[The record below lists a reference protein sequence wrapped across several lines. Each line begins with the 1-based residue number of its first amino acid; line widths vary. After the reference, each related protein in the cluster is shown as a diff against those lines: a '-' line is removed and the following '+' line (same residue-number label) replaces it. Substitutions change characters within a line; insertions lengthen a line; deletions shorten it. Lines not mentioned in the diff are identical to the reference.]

1 MGASAQKLAF
11 KEVYGALQ
19 TGVVDGQENTWSN
32 IYTQKFFEV
41 QDGVTETNHQL
52 LAYLLVTSTEWL
64 NSLDEDVRTQFVS
77 IVDEVT
83 KEANAAVAE
92 TEAKNRQNIIDAGG
106 TIRELTPEQ
115 RKVWVDTMKPVW
127 TKFEGDI
134 GKDLIDAA
142 AASNGS

>member
-1 MGASAQKLAF
+1 M
-11 KEVYGALQ
+11 
-19 TGVVDGQENTWSN
+19 
-32 IYTQKFFEV
+32 
-41 QDGVTETNHQL
+41 
-52 LAYLLVTSTEWL
+52 
-64 NSLDEDVRTQFVS
+64 RTQFVS